1 MTMPIAAKYLSGVST
16 ESVYSCTFPGSPV
29 RINVPLELI
38 SRLRTELERNE
49 RLANSPGTRSAE
61 CCSGARRHKRLLR
74 LTTTFGFPQISQAA
88 NTIWMRLNSSAWAPS
103 TFVVGYFRT
112 QPGDEMRLRAEEITF
127 FGKHFTDA
135 TNVALLVHT
144 SRRPYTAGFFF
155 GMKSVLSPIFPL
167 DAELLRSQAEP
178 RRTEAGVTR
187 TGPEVEMTLPLLA
200 SSGKDAAEDMDARQ
214 PHRFPDLERTWG
226 AASGRILYGRGCRHV
241 SQFLRAS
248 TVN

>member
-1 MTMPIAAKYLSGVST
+1 MLLGRPKTQTTLEIDDYIWVS
-16 ESVYSCTFPGSPV
+16 SDQPGSQYH
-29 RINVPLELI
+29 LDA
-38 SRLRTELERNE
+38 SELER
-49 RLANSPGTRSAE
+49 LSA
-61 CCSGARRHKRLLR
+61 
-74 LTTTFGFPQISQAA
+74 FY
-88 NTIWMRLNSSAWAPS
+88 

-214 PHRFPDLERTWG
+214 PHRFPDLERT
-226 AASGRILYGRGCRHV
+226 
-241 SQFLRAS
+241 
-248 TVN
+248 